1 MNLVHS
7 FDTLLL
13 AMSIAAVVVFI
24 ALQFVEAGY
33 GMMFSRKWGI
43 SVDNRLGWVLMESPV
58 FFAML
63 ALWWMSER
71 TFMAAPLAM
80 FVIFQLHYVQRAF
93 IFPLLIR
100 GHNRMPVSIMLMGVV
115 FNLLNAVMQGGWLFY
130 RSPADRYPDSWLLS
144 PQFISGTIVFFAG
157 MFINQQSDYVMR
169 HLRKPGDTAH

>member
-80 FVIFQLHYVQRAF
+80 FVIFRLHYFQRSF

-115 FNLLNAVMQGGWLFY
+115 FNLLNALMQGGWLFY
-130 RSPADRYPDSWLLS
+130 LSPADRCPD
-144 PQFISGTIVFFAG
+144 
-157 MFINQQSDYVMR
+157 
-169 HLRKPGDTAH
+169 

>member
-80 FVIFQLHYVQRAF
+80 FVIFQLHYFQR
-93 IFPLLIR
+93 
-100 GHNRMPVSIMLMGVV
+100 
-115 FNLLNAVMQGGWLFY
+115 
-130 RSPADRYPDSWLLS
+130 
-144 PQFISGTIVFFAG
+144 
-157 MFINQQSDYVMR
+157 
-169 HLRKPGDTAH
+169 